1 MRRVPGSIAL
11 GAMACFLVIAASSS
25 VPAQDTTSSEATW
38 YFIGDTDS
46 PLARLNQHGDG
57 GGAQGGREPYLSLDA
72 ADAAAPSYEF
82 VLTLSDDSDPE
93 RLRFTTGQSLDIS
106 GRSEKYTFLVNRSFD
121 WQNASPIT
129 PHFMAGL
136 GMTYTDDQGVAALA
150 SRSREGAST
159 WQPALQFG
167 FGASYDLS
175 SSWALVAQYRALIL
189 GADTFVLDGEADSQ
203 FTQNFMIGARIRF

>member
-11 GAMACFLVIAASSS
+11 VAMACFLAIAASS
-25 VPAQDTTSSEATW
+25 PTRAQDSASPEAIW

-46 PLARLNQHGDG
+46 PLARLDQR
-57 GGAQGGREPYLSLDA
+57 GREPYLSLDA

-121 WQNASPIT
+121 WHNASPIT

-136 GMTYTDDQGVAALA
+136 GMTYTDEQGVAALA
-150 SRSREGAST
+150 SRSQEGAST

-167 FGASYDLS
+167 FGASYDIS

>member
-1 MRRVPGSIAL
+1 MRCVPGSVAL
-11 GAMACFLVIAASSS
+11 VAMACFLAIAASS
-25 VPAQDTTSSEATW
+25 PTRAQDSASPAATW

-46 PLARLNQHGDG
+46 PLARLGQR
-57 GGAQGGREPYLSLDA
+57 GREPYLSLDA

-93 RLRFTTGQSLDIS
+93 RLRFATGQSLDIS
-106 GRSEKYTFLVNRSFD
+106 GRSEKYTFLVSRSFD
-121 WQNASPIT
+121 WHNASPIT

-136 GMTYTDDQGVAALA
+136 GMTYTDDQGVAALVC
-150 SRSREGAST
+150 RSQEGTST
-159 WQPALQFG
+159 WKPALQFG
-167 FGASYDLS
+167 FGASYDIS